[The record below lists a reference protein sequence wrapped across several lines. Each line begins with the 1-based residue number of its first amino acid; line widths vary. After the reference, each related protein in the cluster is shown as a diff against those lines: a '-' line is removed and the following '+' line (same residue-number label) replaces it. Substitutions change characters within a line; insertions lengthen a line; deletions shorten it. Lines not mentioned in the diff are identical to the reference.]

1 MTSIK
6 LPVQM
11 EKEKTTI
18 LFTNKQAFH
27 LCCMFFL
34 PHFNVAC
41 KFSVLSNSLFF
52 FYAVLELVT

>member
-11 EKEKTTI
+11 EKEKTI
-18 LFTNKQAFH
+18 LFTNKKAFH
-27 LCCMFFL
+27 LSCMFFL

-41 KFSVLSNSLFF
+41 KFSVLSNFAFF